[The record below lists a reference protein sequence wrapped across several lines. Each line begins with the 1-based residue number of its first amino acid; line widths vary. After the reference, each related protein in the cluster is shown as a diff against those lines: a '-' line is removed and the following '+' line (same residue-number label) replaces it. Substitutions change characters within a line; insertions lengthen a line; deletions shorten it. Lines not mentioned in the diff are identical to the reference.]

1 MKILWGN
8 DVKNLW
14 PLQPRLETIC
24 KHDFAYVLVALISQ
38 KLDFVYEKP
47 QSIFIIQNTSTDK
60 YIYLVH
66 SQNHTDYYFGN
77 QGEVLGIRSVYRNR
91 KMIFDVLQV
100 EDSKNRKLV
109 KISEG
114 YNNFKNRR

>member
-1 MKILWGN
+1 M
-8 DVKNLW
+8 
-14 PLQPRLETIC
+14 R
-24 KHDFAYVLVALISQ
+24 
-38 KLDFVYEKP
+38 KP

-77 QGEVLGIRSVYRNR
+77 QGEVLGTRSVYRNW
-91 KMIFDVLQV
+91 KLSFDVLQV

-109 KISEG
+109 KISLRDTTISKTVG
-114 YNNFKNRR
+114 NFKEWLPTYLNKNTNAETIW